1 VALSRF
7 SFAPFPSSVVRS
19 ARFAFAPWAGGAL
32 GVSFRPSSRAFSG
45 FVAVVRFA
53 SFAAAARFSASW
65 GGRFARS
72 GGLVSFCAVR
82 SVPAA
87 AGVPPSWCVSVP
99 VAPPPVPVRRGG
111 ASRALAAVF
120 AARCGVSAVSAA

>member
-87 AGVPPSWCVSVP
+87 VGAAPSWCVSVP

-111 ASRALAAVF
+111 ASRALAALF

>member
-87 AGVPPSWCVSVP
+87 AGVAPSWCVSVP

-111 ASRALAAVF
+111 ASRRLAAVF
-120 AARCGVSAVSAA
+120 AARCGLSLSAGA